1 MVELKQTST
10 GFSYGSLECGI
21 FVFSSVIFI
30 SAVLFC
36 DISGGAVYVGLPDLF
51 VALV

>member
-10 GFSYGSLECGI
+10 GFSYGRFECGI

-30 SAVLFC
+30 SAVPFC
-36 DISGGAVYVGLPDLF
+36 DISGGAIYVGLPDLF
-51 VALV
+51 VNFV